1 MRLFSTDDE
10 RTALLQRLAGAP
22 NTPEVQSAIRI
33 VEEAIE
39 FADMRLLVTKIYES
53 HGAPNQFEDIL
64 TSGWIQH
71 EMRPFA
77 HYIDELY
84 KNIRLQRFK
93 SFYLSEPSDI
103 DDEGYKTI

>member
-10 RTALLQRLAGAP
+10 RTALLQRLYGAP

-39 FADMRLLVTKIYES
+39 FAEMRVLVAKIYES
-53 HGAPNQFEDIL
+53 HGAPSNFEDIL

-84 KNIRLQRFK
+84 ENIRLQRFK
-93 SFYLSEPSDI
+93 SFYLSTPSDI